1 MLGYQYAEEVG
12 YSATFGRGQGP
23 IWMDDLQCQGDEDR
37 IDRCDFPGWGVHN
50 CLHYED
56 ASVVCSSEVSS
67 HTLHTLTHTHLY
79 TLTHSHT
86 HLMYFTDTLTHT
98 LTEALIVNTCAH
110 SLIPPHTPHTH
121 THTLLHRIWKNIYT
135 YTYVHMYTHTHTHT
149 HTTLQTEQGGLM

>member
-67 HTLHTLTHTHLY
+67 HTHT
-79 TLTHSHT
+79 SHT
-86 HLMYFTDTLTHT
+86 HT
-98 LTEALIVNTCAH
+98 
-110 SLIPPHTPHTH
+110 SHTH
-121 THTLLHRIWKNIYT
+121 TYIHSH
-135 YTYVHMYTHTHTHT
+135 THTHTHT
-149 HTTLQTEQGGLM
+149 HTHFVCLIHSHTQSQKH